1 MIASLAELRTY
12 KNPRVLE
19 QFCYTHGD
27 YSLIQAEQLFTD
39 LLAWL
44 WLKNQRT
51 HQQKPTY
58 LFGPLLLLDQLWHLF
73 ILHTRDYTEF
83 SERYFGSYLHH
94 DPEPPGLE
102 HHLTEEEL
110 GDYVGDCFEYMGSD
124 WVERRFA
131 QALI

>member
-1 MIASLAELRTY
+1 MIAPLADLLTY

-19 QFCYTHGD
+19 QFSYTHGD
-27 YSLIQAEQLFTD
+27 YSLIQTEQLFTD

-51 HQQKPTY
+51 YQQKPTY

-73 ILHTRDYTEF
+73 ILHTRDYIEF

-94 DPEPPGLE
+94 DPEPPGFE

-110 GDYVGDCFEYMGSD
+110 GEYVGDCFEYLGSD